1 MPRLE
6 QLRLFDVPE
15 KKNNRMA
22 FQRFGGYAKK
32 KSERAMR
39 AIGMSD
45 AAITHCAGDSIVVDV
60 LMDIFNEMISKKGIQ
75 R

>member
-15 KKNNRMA
+15 KKSKRIA

-32 KSERAMR
+32 SSERTKR
-39 AIGMSD
+39 GLLLL
-45 AAITHCAGDSIVVDV
+45 VRVEER
-60 LMDIFNEMISKKGIQ
+60 L
-75 R
+75 